1 MLRWSSLIAALF
13 LLPGCASDPVGEEV
27 LAGLESCP
35 SPRPRACTR
44 DYRPVCALLGNGERR
59 EYSNGC
65 SACGDEAVS
74 GFVVGPCAQ

>member
-1 MLRWSSLIAALF
+1 MKHSPG
-13 LLPGCASDPVGEEV
+13 LLTLLSVLLGCASDPIEEKPLVGFE
-27 LAGLESCP
+27 ACP
-35 SPRPRACTR
+35 SPRPQVCTL

-74 GFVVGPCAQ
+74 GFVAGPCAQ